1 MRRALLGARLFST
14 KQPTIRFPDAKRKAL
29 EDVLGESKEKRDS
42 ITVQQNIDEIQDLA
56 GIPEEHKSERR
67 AIIFRP
73 ARNAMQS
80 GWSGTQIW
88 KIELDNKERW
98 ENPLMG
104 WSSTADPLSNIS
116 MNLDFACKEDAI
128 RFCEKNQ
135 WPFEVEEPK
144 ERQIKPK
151 NYGSNY
157 HWNKRT
163 RVGTK

>member
-1 MRRALLGARLFST
+1 
-14 KQPTIRFPDAKRKAL
+14 
-29 EDVLGESKEKRDS
+29 ESKPKEA
-42 ITVQQNIDEIQDLA
+42 ITVQQSVDEFQDLS
-56 GIPEEHKSERR
+56 GVPEEHKSERR

-73 ARNAMQS
+73 VRNAMQS
-80 GWSGTQIW
+80 GWNGTQIW
-88 KIELDNKERW
+88 KIELDNQERW

-116 MNLDFACKEDAI
+116 MNLDFASQEDAI
-128 RFCEKNQ
+128 SFCEKNQ
-135 WPFEVEEPK
+135 WPYEVETPQ

-151 NYGSNY
+151 NYGSNF